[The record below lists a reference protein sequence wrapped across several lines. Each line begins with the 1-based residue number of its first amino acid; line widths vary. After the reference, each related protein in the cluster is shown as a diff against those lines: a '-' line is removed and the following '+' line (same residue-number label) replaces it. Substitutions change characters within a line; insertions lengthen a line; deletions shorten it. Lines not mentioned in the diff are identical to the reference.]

1 MSEKKPAANETETNV
16 ERRSS
21 SSQQDFGALVA
32 RHRNYFR
39 SGATRPVEWRESQL
53 IALRSMMKERAEEFY
68 AALWSDLRRNR
79 VDADWT
85 DVKYVTSEVGY
96 ALAHLRKWMA
106 PRKVR
111 TPLMLVPSRARV
123 RFDPLGVGLIIGAWN
138 YPVMLTLSPLI

>member
-53 IALRSMMKERAEEFY
+53 IALRSMMKNRY
-68 AALWSDLRRNR
+68 GRTSAATVSTL
-79 VDADWT
+79 T
-85 DVKYVTSEVGY
+85 G
-96 ALAHLRKWMA
+96 
-106 PRKVR
+106 
-111 TPLMLVPSRARV
+111 LM
-123 RFDPLGVGLIIGAWN
+123 
-138 YPVMLTLSPLI
+138 